1 MSEKAGVSERKTIAD
16 YFRSLRDKPKPEE
29 KKKKKKET
37 EEDTSGNLGKSIS
50 RGLLNL
56 RGHRKKTDD

>member
-1 MSEKAGVSERKTIAD
+1 MSEKAGVSERKSIAE

-37 EEDTSGNLGKSIS
+37 EDDTRGNLGKSIS
-50 RGLLNL
+50 RGLMNL
-56 RGHRKKTDD
+56 RGHRNKVED